1 VLQEF
6 TSAQFLAY
14 QRRVPFLQKSRH
26 KSVSRLL
33 RGAWLIIAGV
43 ILLGPPPAQA
53 ESYIKVWEKGVIYY
67 YFSGRDR
74 PRPGQPR
81 IITPGSQRVRFK
93 PPTRGVL
100 PGTNAVSG
108 EMNQPY
114 NLGPL
119 LVKAVTRIDSNR
131 HPQATPDLGQLRL
144 RKADDSPAV
153 SAPDL
158 AENMWTGP
166 RYLGRLLAK
175 MGYRSPRALSA
186 HNLGS
191 GRPGGPQDLPPMGEI
206 QATVRDACR
215 NYLHYAQEAGPG
227 PERFAFSNDA
237 VYCFPVASP
246 YSFRDSWGDPRSGGR
261 MHRAVDIVAADG
273 TPVYAITAGVI
284 HTLATW
290 PEAGISLLLA
300 GQDGRG
306 YGYMHLQGYAEG
318 VTEGRVVKKGE
329 LIAFV
334 GHTGIK
340 YDASH
345 LHLQVYP
352 DHRFDHAELLNP
364 YGLLVQLCGGKGVTD
379 LNHPNLARQR
389 IPTADFTNYGPV
401 TLSSSVPPIYQTIQ
415 RRIKNGRVYL
425 TNRQ

>member
-1 VLQEF
+1 
-6 TSAQFLAY
+6 
-14 QRRVPFLQKSRH
+14 
-26 KSVSRLL
+26 
-33 RGAWLIIAGV
+33 
-43 ILLGPPPAQA
+43 
-53 ESYIKVWEKGVIYY
+53 
-67 YFSGRDR
+67 
-74 PRPGQPR
+74 
-81 IITPGSQRVRFK
+81 
-93 PPTRGVL
+93 
-100 PGTNAVSG
+100 
-108 EMNQPY
+108 MNQPY

-119 LVKAVTRIDSNR
+119 LVKAVTRMESNR

-144 RKADDSPAV
+144 SKADDSPAV

-158 AENMWTGP
+158 TGNMWTGP
-166 RYLGRLLAK
+166 RYLGGLLAK
-175 MGYRSPRALSA
+175 MGYRSPRAPVVQ
-186 HNLGS
+186 NLGS
-191 GRPGGPQDLPPMGEI
+191 RRPDGSQDLPLMREI
-206 QATVRDACR
+206 QASVRQVCR
-215 NYLHYAQEAGPG
+215 NYLKYVQETGLSPD
-227 PERFAFSNDA
+227 RFALSNDA

-261 MHRAVDIVAADG
+261 LHRAVDIVAADG
-273 TPVYAITAGVI
+273 TPVYAITAGVVNI
-284 HTLATW
+284 LATW

-318 VTEGRVVKKGE
+318 ITEGKAVKKGE
-329 LIAFV
+329 LIAYV

-364 YGLLVQLCGGKGVTD
+364 YGMLVQLCGGKGVTD

-389 IPTADFTNYGPV
+389 IPTVDPLNYGTV
-401 TLSSSVPPIYQTIQ
+401 NLSSSVPPIYQTIQ
-415 RRIKNGRVYL
+415 RRIKNGKVYL

>member
-1 VLQEF
+1 MQN
-6 TSAQFLAY
+6 
-14 QRRVPFLQKSRH
+14 SRH
-26 KSVSRLL
+26 NSVAWFL

-43 ILLGPPPAQA
+43 LLLGPTAVQA

-67 YFSGRDR
+67 YFSNRKASQSRR
-74 PRPGQPR
+74 PRV
-81 IITPGSQRVRFK
+81 ITPGSQRSRLT
-93 PPTRGVL
+93 PPTRGIL
-100 PGTNAVSG
+100 PGANALSG
-108 EMNQPY
+108 ETNQPY

-119 LVKAVTRIDSNR
+119 LVKAVTRLESSH
-131 HPQATPDLGQLRL
+131 HPRGTADLGQMRL
-144 RKADDSPAV
+144 SKADDSPAV

-158 AENMWTGP
+158 TENMWTGP

-175 MGYRSPRALSA
+175 LGYRSSLASLG

-215 NYLHYAQEAGPG
+215 DYLKYAEGAGPG

-261 MHRAVDIVAADG
+261 LHRAVDIVAADG

-290 PEAGISLLLA
+290 PEAGISLFLE

-318 VTEGRVVKKGE
+318 ITQGKAVQKGE
-329 LIAFV
+329 LVAYV

-352 DHRFDHAELLNP
+352 DHRFDRAELLNP
-364 YGLLVQLCGGKGVTD
+364 YGLLLQLCGGKGVTD

-389 IPTADFTNYGPV
+389 IPTADFMNNGTV
-401 TLSSSVPPIYQTIQ
+401 TLSSSVPPIYRTIQ

-425 TNRQ
+425 TNRY